1 MIIVHVFI
9 HAKPDMI
16 DAFKEA
22 NVKNARSSIREPG
35 ILRFDVMQQEDDPT
49 RFLLVE
55 IYKDDKAIAQ
65 HKQTLHYAEWLK
77 FAEPMLAE
85 PRTKIIYKNIF
96 PDNKEY

>member
-9 HAKPDMI
+9 HAKPNMI
-16 DAFKEA
+16 GAFKEA
-22 NVKNARSSIREPG
+22 NVKNARSSSREPG
-35 ILRFDVMQQEDDPT
+35 ILRFDVMQEEDDPT

-65 HKQTLHYAEWLK
+65 HKQTPHYAEWLE

-96 PDNKEY
+96 PDDKEF